1 MSNWGTSKNRH
12 TVAEYLSR
20 LYGIPAENSNEA
32 VVFRNALIYLNNEI
46 KREIFSRERELKTLR
61 TISEQI
67 DDSLPPN
74 SKFSE
79 RYESNGKP

>member
-32 VVFRNALIYLNNEI
+32 VVFRNALIYLN
-46 KREIFSRERELKTLR
+46 KKHRKYQPREVFRAKARR
-61 TISEQI
+61 TAV
-67 DDSLPPN
+67 L
-74 SKFSE
+74 
-79 RYESNGKP
+79 